1 MKFTLPH
8 TIESGLGEK
17 MIFKEII
24 KEPDGDKVIIEG
36 HCKPKAGPT
45 MHVHFK
51 QDEALTVVKGKMGC
65 QILGQEPVYY
75 SVGQTATFLRN
86 VPHRFWN
93 AGEDELVISSWVKPV
108 NSIIFFLT
116 ALYAA
121 QKKSGSGRPEIFD
134 ASYLMTKYKHEY
146 DLPELPSFVKKV
158 IMPTTYLI
166 GRLLGKYK
174 KFNGAP
180 TPLK

>member
-17 MIFKEII
+17 MIFKKII
-24 KEPDGDKVIIEG
+24 QEPDGEKVIIEG
-36 HCKPKAGPT
+36 FCKPKSGPA

-65 QILGQEPVYY
+65 QILGKEPVYY

-86 VPHRFWN
+86 VPHRSWN
-93 AGEDELVISSWVKPV
+93 AGEDELVVSSWVKPV
-108 NSIIFFLT
+108 NSLIFFLT
-116 ALYAA
+116 TLYAA
-121 QKKSGSGRPEIFD
+121 QKKSGSGRPEMFD
-134 ASYLMTKYKHEY
+134 AAYLMTKYKHEY

-158 IMPTTYLI
+158 IMPATYLI

-174 KFNGAP
+174 KFDGAP
-180 TPLK
+180 EPLK

>member
-1 MKFTLPH
+1 
-8 TIESGLGEK
+8 
-17 MIFKEII
+17 
-24 KEPDGDKVIIEG
+24 
-36 HCKPKAGPT
+36 

-51 QDEALTVVKGKMGC
+51 QDESLTVVKGKMGC

-75 SVGQTATFLRN
+75 AVGQTAAFLRN

-93 AGEDELVISSWVKPV
+93 AGDDEPVISSWVKPV
-108 NSIIFFLT
+108 NSVIFFLT

-134 ASYLMTKYKHEY
+134 ATYLMTRYKHEY

-158 IMPTTYLI
+158 MMPATYLI
-166 GRLLGKYK
+166 GQMLRMYK
-174 KFNGAP
+174 KI
-180 TPLK
+180 